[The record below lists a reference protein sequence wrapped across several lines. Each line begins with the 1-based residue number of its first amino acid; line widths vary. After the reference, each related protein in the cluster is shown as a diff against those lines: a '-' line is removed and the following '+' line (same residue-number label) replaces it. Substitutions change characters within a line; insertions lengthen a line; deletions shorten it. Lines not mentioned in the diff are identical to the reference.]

1 MCIRSMYKKKKK
13 VSNVQNKII
22 FHEIL
27 EGQKE
32 KLEKLQNKDE
42 ILQKHVSGIMD
53 IPRKQE
59 SRVYWMM
66 AEYKRRVDC
75 VVKEGYTVVGGRGKS
90 KHESV
95 PYFLSTGQ
103 E

>member
-1 MCIRSMYKKKKK
+1 
-13 VSNVQNKII
+13 
-22 FHEIL
+22 
-27 EGQKE
+27 
-32 KLEKLQNKDE
+32 
-42 ILQKHVSGIMD
+42 MD

-75 VVKEGYTVVGGRGKS
+75 VVKEGYTVAGGRGKS

>member
-1 MCIRSMYKKKKK
+1 VYQKYIKKKKK

-42 ILQKHVSGIMD
+42 ILQTTS
-53 IPRKQE
+53 E
-59 SRVYWMM
+59 WY
-66 AEYKRRVDC
+66 Y
-75 VVKEGYTVVGGRGKS
+75 GYTMRTGK
-90 KHESV
+90 K
-95 PYFLSTGQ
+95 STMNDG
-103 E
+103 